1 MAKLALQTVH
11 KIFFTSVLNQFLIKT
26 TSVGT
31 YYSTDVVCCQV
42 FGMVMVIRVVLKHM
56 KIFFHYFYCLDP
68 QFGPIYAR
76 NLTEEV

>member
-11 KIFFTSVLNQFLIKT
+11 KIFFTSVLNQFHIKT
-26 TSVGT
+26 TSVVT
-31 YYSTDVVCCQV
+31 YYSTDVVCCQM
-42 FGMVMVIRVVLKHM
+42 FGMVIRVVLKHV
-56 KIFFHYFYCLDP
+56 KFFFHYFDCLNP